1 MKFFLLFFC
10 KISARDRSDCF
21 FSTSWSKWSECS
33 WLCGPHGTRERVRKR
48 NCSGKVTLQ
57 KENKP
62 CNNICFNDGS
72 FNVFERACECKSGT
86 GGVCCELFTN
96 PGDEQ
101 RRCTNWFSP
110 PKNGKLKC
118 SRDSSKFWDWQCA
131 PKCTNG
137 FSTISPLPEKISC
150 SSTSVE
156 IFPKSGSLAGQV
168 CTESAPVSQLAFS
181 ADLVYVSTI
190 EPAVLESM
198 ILSAD
203 AEMAV
208 PQGLLDTINFQCRK
222 KAKQHKGVFKLE
234 SDFQQKELMLFD
246 LALDLPEFEVAE
258 GETDS
263 GRSAVYG
270 LPFSVS
276 LKLELF
282 IRGRKNLN
290 LEKQNLAMEL
300 FQNCTEDLKEHFER
314 EIATDESLVTAG
326 DNVASQMKNSEI
338 SWNCP
343 EGTVELL
350 FYFLLTIFGR
360 FYFRVKFLRK
370 QPKKGH
376 QLIKTAESN
385 LCNKCP
391 PGTIYSEKSCE
402 PCNLGSY
409 SSDDSC
415 ISCKPGQ
422 LTKNYPA
429 QTSTDCFTPC
439 SATEAVQFAFLI
451 DDEMKDEDSEI
462 IEEYLTQFFNITC
475 GSSLNCAKFGAI
487 KNSSSSGT
495 SLSFSFTKESSK
507 LSDIFRKKTKNISKN
522 TLKTLNQK
530 LFKTKLSPKKKII
543 FFQIGDFEESQE
555 LKLINKIFKEKAR
568 SVISISSRQRTTDNI
583 FQAVKK
589 KEDIFFLT
597 EFGEIQSLSKRISER
612 ICAAL

>member
-234 SDFQQKELMLFD
+234 SDFQVNLGNVLSSGSTSGSTSEPASISRKRREPFAYFYDSYYYYGDEPMTAYEDKHSSAQISKTFNTFSTEQKELMLFD

-462 IEEYLTQFFNITC
+462 IEEYLTQVFIFLPRQIFK
-475 GSSLNCAKFGAI
+475 L
-487 KNSSSSGT
+487 
-495 SLSFSFTKESSK
+495 LSFSTSHA
-507 LSDIFRKKTKNISKN
+507 
-522 TLKTLNQK
+522 
-530 LFKTKLSPKKKII
+530 
-543 FFQIGDFEESQE
+543 
-555 LKLINKIFKEKAR
+555 AR
-568 SVISISSRQRTTDNI
+568 P
-583 FQAVKK
+583 
-589 KEDIFFLT
+589 
-597 EFGEIQSLSKRISER
+597 
-612 ICAAL
+612 